1 MRNDETFQF
10 FFFLLYSDSGL
21 QMTKELDFVLR
32 LDAADDTVR
41 QAKR

>member
-1 MRNDETFQF
+1 MKYQYIKLDK
-10 FFFLLYSDSGL
+10 
-21 QMTKELDFVLR
+21 KELDFVLR